1 MQTGTFPRQMRL
13 TSPAD
18 YQQVFNDPD
27 KCKSVDGV
35 FTILARR
42 NGLTHARLGLAIAAK
57 HLKHAVS
64 RNRVKRQIRESFRLN
79 QLLLA
84 GLDIVVIS
92 RVDTGKSDN
101 KNLRKALDK
110 HWAKIIERCENC

>member
-1 MQTGTFPRQMRL
+1 MQTGTFTRKLRL

-27 KCKSVDGV
+27 KCKSVDSI

-42 NGLTHARLGLAIAAK
+42 NELPYARLGLAIAAK
-57 HLKHAVS
+57 HLKHAAS

-79 QLLLA
+79 QSQLE

-101 KNLRKALDK
+101 NNLRKALDK
-110 HWAKIIERCENC
+110 HWAKITERCKNS

>member
-1 MQTGTFPRQMRL
+1 MQTGTFTRKLRL

-18 YQQVFNDPD
+18 YKQVFNDPG
-27 KCKSVDGV
+27 KCKSVDNV

-42 NGLTHARLGLAIAAK
+42 NGLPNARLGLAIAAK

-64 RNRVKRQIRESFRLN
+64 RNRIKRQIRESFRLN
-79 QLLLA
+79 QSQLE

-92 RVDTGKSDN
+92 RVDTGKNDN
-101 KNLRKALDK
+101 KNLRNALDK
-110 HWAKIIERCENC
+110 HWAKITERCKNC

>member
-1 MQTGTFPRQMRL
+1 MQTGTFTRKLHL
-13 TSPAD
+13 TNPAD
-18 YQQVFNDPD
+18 YKQVFNDPD
-27 KCKSVDGV
+27 KCKSVDCV

-42 NGLTHARLGLAIAAK
+42 NGLPYARMGLAIAAK

-79 QLLLA
+79 QSQLE

-92 RVDTGKSDN
+92 RVDTGKNDN
-101 KNLRKALDK
+101 NNLRKALDK
-110 HWAKIIERCENC
+110 HWAKIIQRCKNC